1 MFNPKFLSD
10 SSCTI
15 SGSGVAACG
24 SSGVANCGSSDL
36 DKYKNFLKT
45 LYNLISFKL
54 KLSTSSVSRKQL
66 ILEISGKVKLSCNLK
81 RHLSPRTV
89 GTIMRSLPLEGNS
102 HLLGRSIVYFE
113 TNVDS
118 GIERARSEF
127 KKGDVAFLPST
138 GSFCFFVGNVESAKT
153 MTPIGTFVDLT
164 DELKNVK
171 PGDVLRLYEETT

>member
-1 MFNPKFLSD
+1 MS
-10 SSCTI
+10 I
-15 SGSGVAACG
+15 
-24 SSGVANCGSSDL
+24 
-36 DKYKNFLKT
+36 
-45 LYNLISFKL
+45 
-54 KLSTSSVSRKQL
+54 SSVSQKQL
-66 ILEISGKVKLSCNLK
+66 ILEIGGKVKLTCDLK

-102 HLLGRSIVYFE
+102 HLLGKSIVYFE

-127 KKGDVAFLPST
+127 KKGDIAFLPST
-138 GSFCFFVGNVESAKT
+138 GSFCFFVGNAESVKT
-153 MTPIGTFVDLT
+153 MTPIGKFGDEL